1 MRMKSFV
8 VAIPVVLLGF
18 VTVCKTDLDL
28 YLDAHETYRLLGVN
42 AELYYVRKGIV
53 NNYALSFVLP
63 IHTDVQEILFTWRSL
78 RQGPPDIYYN
88 MSFEVSNPRAMLVPV
103 ANISNTGKVPNSL
116 SVFSITFPCTG
127 NISADVEVVIQ
138 MNISIFSASN
148 ISVLN
153 FKRKKTC
160 LMDSRYQK
168 TLRNKLYY
176 NKVQTQ
182 PSNPTNSMKNINRLI
197 NSINLTQN
205 HITMDDATTT
215 VKMSTRIFYITVGC
229 ACAVIILIA
238 VAVAIYYL
246 NTQKG
251 ANRGYSERIKYYDST
266 SSQQLTKQQ
275 SQTFLRSE
283 TPVDN
288 SYKGSS
294 VRNYSCGPSPIPE
307 CFPPDP
313 REILQEMAIDHC
325 RIALG
330 ELQMEGTFGRIY
342 QGTLLSEHESETEL
356 GADQGIT
363 VKTVSEQTR
372 PDQVHLF
379 LTESCMMLGLIHQNI
394 YPVIGACINSTLPP
408 FVIYPHSSEGNLKK
422 FLLKC
427 RVSETGSHYSLSTQQ
442 LVYLAIQI
450 VKAVQFLHRK
460 KILHKDIATR
470 NCVIDNDLL
479 LKLTDNSLSR
489 DLFPADYHCLGDNE
503 NRPVKW
509 LALEALVERRFSLA
523 SDAWSFGVTLWELMS
538 LAQQPYSEVDCFE
551 MAAYLREG
559 YRIAHPI
566 NCPDEL
572 YSMMSG
578 CWSKNPDER
587 PKFSQLLVYLQ
598 NFYEALGQYI

>member
-1 MRMKSFV
+1 MKSIL
-8 VAIPVVLLGF
+8 VAITLVLLGF
-18 VTVCKTDLDL
+18 VTICKTDLDL
-28 YLDAHETYRLLGVN
+28 FLDAQETFRLLGVN

-63 IHTDVQEILFTWRSL
+63 IHPDVQDIRFTWRSL

-88 MSFEVSNPRAMLVPV
+88 MSFEVSNPRAMLAPV

-127 NISADVEVVIQ
+127 NITADVEVVIQ

-160 LMDSRYQK
+160 LMDIRYQK

-176 NKVQTQ
+176 NNLQ
-182 PSNPTNSMKNINRLI
+182 PLTPRP
-197 NSINLTQN
+197 INLTHN
-205 HITMDDATTT
+205 PITMDDTATH

-238 VAVAIYYL
+238 MAVAIYYL

-251 ANRGYSERIKYYDST
+251 NNRGYSERIKYYDST

-288 SYKGSS
+288 SYKSSS

-313 REILQEMAIDHC
+313 RDILQEMGIEHR

-342 QGTLLSEHESETEL
+342 QGTLLSETESETEL
-356 GADQGIT
+356 GADQGII
-363 VKTVSEQTR
+363 VKTVSDQAR

-379 LTESCMMLGLIHQNI
+379 LTESCMMLGIIHQNI
-394 YPVIGACINSTLPP
+394 YPVIGACIHPTQPP

-450 VKAVQFLHRK
+450 VKAIQFLHRK

-489 DLFPADYHCLGDNE
+489 DLFPGDYHCLGDNE

-523 SDAWSFGVTLWELMS
+523 SDAWAFGVTLWELMS
-538 LAQQPYSEVDCFE
+538 LAQQPYSEVDSFE

-559 YRIAHPI
+559 YRIAQPI

>member
-1 MRMKSFV
+1 MKCFL
-8 VAIPVVLLGF
+8 VATTLTFLGF

-53 NNYALSFVLP
+53 NNYALSFILP
-63 IHTDVQEILFTWRSL
+63 IHPDVQEIVFTWRSL

-88 MSFEVSNPRAMLVPV
+88 MSFEVSNPRAMLMPV

-176 NKVQTQ
+176 NKIQTI
-182 PSNPTNSMKNINRLI
+182 PPHLS
-197 NSINLTQN
+197 NLT
-205 HITMDDATTT
+205 HSHVTVDDATTN

-238 VAVAIYYL
+238 MAVAIYYL

-251 ANRGYSERIKYYDST
+251 NNRGYSERIKYYDST
-266 SSQQLTKQQ
+266 SSQQLSNQQ
-275 SQTFLRSE
+275 SQSFLRSE
-283 TPVDN
+283 TPVES

-313 REILQEMAIDHC
+313 REILQEVAIEHR

-342 QGTLLSEHESETEL
+342 QGTILSETVSETEI
-356 GADQGIT
+356 GVDQGIMI
-363 VKTVSEQTR
+363 KTVSDQAR

-379 LTESCMMLGLIHQNI
+379 LTESCMMMGIIHQNI
-394 YPVIGACINSTLPP
+394 YPVIGACIESGQPP
-408 FVIYPHSSEGNLKK
+408 YVIYPYSSEGNLKK

-450 VKAVQFLHRK
+450 VKAIQFLHRK

-470 NCVIDNDLL
+470 NCVIDNDLQ

-509 LALEALVERRFSLA
+509 LSLEALVERRFSIN
-523 SDAWSFGVTLWELMS
+523 SDVWSFGVALWELMS
-538 LAQQPYSEVDCFE
+538 LAQQPYSEIDCFE

-578 CWSKNPDER
+578 CWAKNPDER
-587 PKFSQLLVYLQ
+587 PRFSQLLVYLQ